1 MNYTR
6 LQMKAIRTHEYGGA
20 KVLQYE
26 DTKTP
31 EPAADEVRVQVHAA
45 SVNPIDWKT
54 RNGSG
59 IPVDFPW
66 IVGWDVAGV
75 VDEAGADVSEFGVGD
90 EVYGLVQFPG
100 GGGAYAEVIAVPASE
115 LMLMPESL
123 SFTEAAGVPM
133 VALTAWQALDATNV
147 RADRR
152 VLVHAAAGGVGHF
165 AVQFAKQRGAH
176 VIGTASSSNE
186 EYLRE
191 LGVDEYVN
199 YRERQFE
206 DAIEPVDAV
215 IDTIGGETFERSL
228 EILKDGEVIDKL
240 PSDPTPEQQE
250 MADDYNVQAIHT
262 NVRWNRDWFKEITE
276 LIENGAVTPTIDTVF
291 PLAEA
296 QRAHELSEEGH
307 VRGKVV
313 LKTRE

>member
-1 MNYTR
+1 MLFR
-6 LQMKAIRTHEYGGA
+6 S
-20 KVLQYE
+20 
-26 DTKTP
+26 
-31 EPAADEVRVQVHAA
+31 AADEVRVQVHAA

-59 IPVDFPW
+59 IPVEFPW

-100 GGGAYAEVIAVPASE
+100 GGGAYAEAIAVPASE

-123 SFTEAAGVPM
+123 SFKEAAGVPM
-133 VALTAWQALDATNV
+133 VALTAWQALDAADV

-262 NVRWNRDWFKEITE
+262 NVRWNRDWFKDITE